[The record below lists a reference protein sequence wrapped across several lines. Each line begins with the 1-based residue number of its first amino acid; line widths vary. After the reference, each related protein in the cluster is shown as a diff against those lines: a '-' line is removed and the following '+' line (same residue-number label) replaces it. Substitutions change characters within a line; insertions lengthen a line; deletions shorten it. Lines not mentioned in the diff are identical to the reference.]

1 VLARSEP
8 ALGPEVSAQHRV
20 DTIRAVEPLLLL
32 TTVLVGGFVFGWI
45 ARLIVP
51 GEAPLSWSE
60 TVIVG
65 VVGAGLG
72 ATAVNLMVGG
82 NSLTDFTF
90 LTILGSVA
98 GSVVVLLIATW
109 LARRYGWRTEPE
121 PTPASASDLIA
132 AGETSNVE
140 FKETARVNTHTGRR
154 DDKIEL
160 AVAKTIA
167 GFLNA
172 EGGTLLIGVGD
183 DGTVVGLDRNLA
195 VMKAADV
202 DRYQLWLTDHMQ
214 TSLGKNAVT
223 FVTVT
228 FEAAGPAG
236 AGAAEVCRVEVGP
249 ADMPIFLNEPKGPRT
264 ADFYLRLGN
273 STRRLLTDEVLE
285 YQARRWPT

>member
-1 VLARSEP
+1 
-8 ALGPEVSAQHRV
+8 
-20 DTIRAVEPLLLL
+20 VEPLLLL
-32 TTVLVGGFVFGWI
+32 IEVLVAGFVFGWI

-60 TVIVG
+60 TIIVG

-90 LTILGSVA
+90 LTILGSVV
-98 GSVVVLLIATW
+98 GSVIVLLIVTW
-109 LARRYGWRTEPE
+109 LARKFGWHADPE
-121 PTPASASDLIA
+121 PPRPSVADLIVV
-132 AGETSNVE
+132 GETSHVE

-172 EGGTLLIGVGD
+172 EGGTLLIGVAD
-183 DGTVVGLDRNLA
+183 DGSVVGLKRDLA
-195 VMKAADV
+195 VMKTPDV

-214 TSLGKNAVT
+214 TSLGKAAVT

-228 FEAAGPAG
+228 FEVAGSVEICRIEVAPA
-236 AGAAEVCRVEVGP
+236 E
-249 ADMPIFLNEPKGPRT
+249 MPIFLNEPKGPRT

-285 YQARRWPT
+285 YQPRRWPT